1 MANTDNKSYGISRE
15 SASSFL
21 GISTRTIDRYIK
33 SGKLTYKKVA
43 NKVLL
48 NKNEIS
54 KLKEEFSL
62 LRQEVDTEIL
72 WNAHVWDDLNE
83 RMSGNEGSSWASWLM
98 MQGDS
103 DKNIDQKIE
112 KFFLIFNE
120 KEKQLEDKNRMIFM
134 LQQRISELEV
144 KLQNMIALP
153 DYNQEKQQALV
164 EKEKLEYKIKELS
177 SSVKSER
184 IKNMIYIS
192 VFLLFVWI
200 AMVFFLIGN
209 P

>member
-72 WNAHVWDDLNE
+72 
-83 RMSGNEGSSWASWLM
+83 
-98 MQGDS
+98 
-103 DKNIDQKIE
+103 
-112 KFFLIFNE
+112 
-120 KEKQLEDKNRMIFM
+120 
-134 LQQRISELEV
+134 
-144 KLQNMIALP
+144 
-153 DYNQEKQQALV
+153 
-164 EKEKLEYKIKELS
+164 
-177 SSVKSER
+177 
-184 IKNMIYIS
+184 
-192 VFLLFVWI
+192 
-200 AMVFFLIGN
+200 
-209 P
+209 